1 MPRVNPEILRWARE
15 TAGLSV
21 AEAARKLGLKESR
34 GVPAPARLEALEAGD
49 VTPSRPML
57 VKMAKHYRRSLL
69 VFYLGQPPRRA
80 DRGRDFRTL
89 IGPRDR
95 AEDALLDVLIRNLR
109 ARQELVRALLDEED
123 DVAVV
128 PFVGAGR
135 LEAGVA
141 PMLALL
147 EQSLRVGRDELR
159 AEPGPDAAFRRLRE
173 AAERAGV
180 FVLLMGDLGN
190 HHSAISVE
198 TFRGFAI
205 ADPVAPFIA
214 INDRD
219 SHAAWSFTLL
229 HELAHLC
236 LGQTGV
242 SALRGDAEV
251 ERFCNLVAGEFLL
264 PGGELQATPRSHWQD
279 NDAVAGLISDYAASR
294 NLSSTMVAARLRQ
307 VGAISQQMYDRV
319 SAEYRQRWLDRQT
332 RRREAAADREGGPSY
347 YLLRSHRLGNALLDL
362 VARGVRTQ
370 SLSASKAGF
379 VLGVNI
385 KQVQPL
391 IDLRTF
397 GGSGRA
403 A

>member
-15 TAGLSV
+15 TAGLSIE
-21 AEAARKLGLKESR
+21 EAARKLGLKESR
-34 GVPAPARLEALEAGD
+34 GIAAPARLAALEAGS
-49 VTPSRPML
+49 VEPSRPML
-57 VKMAKHYRRSLL
+57 VKMAKQYRRSLL
-69 VFYLGQPPRRA
+69 VFYLGQPPRRG

-89 IGPRDR
+89 TGPRDR
-95 AEDALLDVLIRNLR
+95 GEDALLDVLIRNLR
-109 ARQELVRALLDEED
+109 ARQELVRALLEEEEEA
-123 DVAVV
+123 AVV
-128 PFVGAGR
+128 RLVGAGR
-135 LEAGVA
+135 MDSGVA
-141 PMLALL
+141 PLLALI
-147 EQSLRVGRDELR
+147 EQSLQISRDDLR
-159 AEPGPDAAFRRLRE
+159 AEPGPDAAFRLLRE
-173 AAERAGV
+173 SAERAGV

-190 HHSAISVE
+190 YHSAISLE
-198 TFRGFAI
+198 TFRGFAV

-229 HELAHLC
+229 HEMAHLC

-242 SALRGDAEV
+242 SALGGDADV
-251 ERFCNLVAGEFLL
+251 ERFCNLVSGEFLL
-264 PGGELQATPRSHWQD
+264 PTAELQAIPRAHWQD
-279 NDAVAGLISDYAASR
+279 GDTVAGLVSEYAASR

-307 VGAISQQMYDRV
+307 IGAISQPTYDRV
-319 SAEYRQRWLDRQT
+319 SSEYRQHWLDRQAL
-332 RRREAAADREGGPSY
+332 RREAAADRDGGPGY
-347 YLLRSHRLGNALLDL
+347 YQLRSHRLGNALLDL
-362 VARGVRTQ
+362 VARTVRTQ

-391 IDLRTF
+391 LDLRTF

>member
-1 MPRVNPEILRWARE
+1 MPRVNPAILRWARE

-21 AEAARKLGLKESR
+21 EDAARKLGLKESR
-34 GVPAPARLEALEAGD
+34 GVQPSARLEALEAGD
-49 VTPSRPML
+49 VAPSRPML
-57 VKMAKHYRRSLL
+57 VKMAGIYRRSLL
-69 VFYLGQPPRRA
+69 VFYLAQPPRRA

-89 IGPRDR
+89 TGPVDR
-95 AEDALLDVLIRNLR
+95 GEYALLDVLIRNLR

-123 DVAVV
+123 EVTVV

-135 LEAGVA
+135 MEAGLA

-147 EQSLRVGRDELR
+147 EQSLQVSRDELR
-159 AEPGPDAAFRRLRE
+159 AEPGPDAAFRRLRD
-173 AAERAGV
+173 AAEKAGV

-190 HHSAISVE
+190 YHSAISVE

-264 PGGELQATPRSHWQD
+264 PGGEW
-279 NDAVAGLISDYAASR
+279 
-294 NLSSTMVAARLRQ
+294 
-307 VGAISQQMYDRV
+307 
-319 SAEYRQRWLDRQT
+319 
-332 RRREAAADREGGPSY
+332 REAAADRDGGPSY
-347 YLLRSHRLGNALLDL
+347 CLLRSHRLGNALLDL
-362 VARGVRTQ
+362 VARGVRMQT
-370 SLSASKAGF
+370 LSASKAGF
-379 VLGVNI
+379 LLGVDI
-385 KQVQPL
+385 KKVQRL
-391 IDLRTF
+391 MDLRTF
-397 GGSGRA
+397 GTC
-403 A
+403 

>member
-1 MPRVNPEILRWARE
+1 MRFEADKADKAGFSPATQKSEGASPLPRVNPEILRWARE
-15 TAGLSV
+15 TAGLSIE
-21 AEAARKLGLKESR
+21 EAARKLGLKESR
-34 GVPAPARLEALEAGD
+34 GVAAPARLAALEAG
-49 VTPSRPML
+49 VVEPSRPML
-57 VKMAKHYRRSLL
+57 VKMAKQYRRSLL
-69 VFYLGQPPRRA
+69 VFYLGQPPRRG

-89 IGPRDR
+89 TGPRDR
-95 AEDALLDVLIRNLR
+95 GEEALLDVLIRNLR
-109 ARQELVRALLDEED
+109 ARQELVRALLEEED
-123 DVAVV
+123 EIAVV
-128 PFVGAGR
+128 RLVGAAR
-135 LEAGVA
+135 MDSGVA
-141 PMLALL
+141 PILALL
-147 EQSLRVGRDELR
+147 EQALQVNRDDLR
-159 AEPGPDAAFRRLRE
+159 AEPGPDAAFRLLRE
-173 AAERAGV
+173 SAERAGV

-190 HHSAISVE
+190 YHSAISVE

-242 SALRGDAEV
+242 SALRGDADV

-264 PGGELQATPRSHWQD
+264 PTAEL
-279 NDAVAGLISDYAASR
+279 
-294 NLSSTMVAARLRQ
+294 
-307 VGAISQQMYDRV
+307 
-319 SAEYRQRWLDRQT
+319 
-332 RRREAAADREGGPSY
+332 REAAADRDGGSGY
-347 YLLRSHRLGNALLDL
+347 YQLRSHRLGNALLDL
-362 VARGVRTQ
+362 VARTVRTQ

-391 IDLRTF
+391 LDLRTF